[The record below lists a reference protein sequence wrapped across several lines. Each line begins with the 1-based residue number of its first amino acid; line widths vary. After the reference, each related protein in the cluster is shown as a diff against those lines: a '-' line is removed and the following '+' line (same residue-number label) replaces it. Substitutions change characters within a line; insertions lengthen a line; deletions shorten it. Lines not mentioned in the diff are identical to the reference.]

1 IKHLVSNAKK
11 KRKAIKKD
19 NLICNFVVLKNLGKH
34 ISFVLLL
41 CLGFFLMPGISY
53 ACAKKTAK
61 TEQKSCSK
69 EKSEKSYHKESCKD
83 KSCKKCKDGHDCG
96 GDCKQSSC
104 RCSTSSSFVSLPIP
118 IDLKVTDPFA
128 DTKKQ
133 KFGFKQA
140 CYSSGYSSIWQP
152 PKIS

>member
-1 IKHLVSNAKK
+1 
-11 KRKAIKKD
+11 
-19 NLICNFVVLKNLGKH
+19 
-34 ISFVLLL
+34 
-41 CLGFFLMPGISY
+41 MPSISY

-69 EKSEKSYHKESCKD
+69 EKSEKSHHKEN
-83 KSCKKCKDGHDCG
+83 CKDGHDCG
-96 GDCKQSSC
+96 GECNHSSC

-118 IDLKVTDPFA
+118 FDLKVTDPFA

-140 CYSSGYSSIWQP
+140 YYSSGYSSIWQP
-152 PKIS
+152 PKIG